1 MEDIQ
6 ELADKYD
13 NLLVK
18 ISKLAK
24 EKDELYAKLKEIG
37 ESKGKGS
44 LLEGTSTTFIYNEHS
59 RTSLNKDSLKSALHD
74 AINPENEAQ
83 RLKVQKLYEK
93 ILINLPIIP
102 IRQIYRKREKK
113 IN

>member
-6 ELADKYD
+6 ELADRYD

-44 LLEGTSTTFIYNEHS
+44 LLEGTSTTLIYNEHS

-113 IN
+113 